1 MSIPSSI
8 DVVRL
13 AISAWN
19 ERDVEACLALFDP
32 DAELDWSRSYGPL
45 PGIFRGHAGLLLL
58 AAEYWSMFAHML
70 VVPAEFS
77 AVGEQIVVPHRG
89 HHRGRDGG
97 ELVARSTYV
106 YSVQGGRVVALRVYQ
121 DLGEALDAA
130 HLAVSR

>member
-1 MSIPSSI
+1 MSAQPSI

-58 AAEYWSMFAHML
+58 SAEYWSMYADML
-70 VVPAEFS
+70 VVPDEFI
-77 AVGEQIVVPHRG
+77 AVGDQIVVPNRG
-89 HHRGRDGG
+89 HHRSRGGG
-97 ELVARSTYV
+97 ELIAPSTYV
-106 YSVQGGRVVALRVYQ
+106 YRVRSGRVIALRVYQ
-121 DLGEALDAA
+121 DLGEALDAVY
-130 HLAVSR
+130 LADGR